1 MKVFAPLLLALVVS
15 LAAAQE
21 VVRPELGKPLQ
32 AAQEAAKAGKY
43 DDALARLREADAVPN
58 LTPHEAFLIA
68 RLRGFS
74 ALGAGDT
81 ATAIKAFEVVANASE
96 TQPDELQRTLDALA
110 NTAYRAKDYAKATA
124 AAERYFK
131 VGGTSDALRVTL
143 AQSRYLQGDAAG
155 AARDLAALIAADD
168 AARRATPEI
177 HLRLLAS
184 CQQQL
189 NDETGYIATLERLLA
204 AYPKP
209 EYWADRLARV
219 ARQPGFAERLLIDV
233 YRLKAATGNFSD
245 ADAVQMAKLALLAGL
260 PGEAKKVLGDRDA
273 ALRQQVERQAA
284 ADKMGPAE
292 ENAARAAKDGNALF
306 NLGYALAS
314 GGAPDKGLPL
324 MEQGLA
330 KGGLK
335 RLDDAKLHLGLT
347 QALAGRKD
355 DAKQTLAGVHGSDGA
370 SDLARLWTLTLR

>member
-1 MKVFAPLLLALVVS
+1 MKVFAPLLLALVVNF
-15 LAAAQE
+15 AAAQE

-43 DDALARLREADAVPN
+43 DEALARLREADAVPN

-81 ATAIKAFEVVANASE
+81 ATAIKAFELVINASE
-96 TQPDELQRTLDALA
+96 TTPDELQRTLDALA
-110 NTAYRAKDYAKATA
+110 NTAYRAKDYARATSA
-124 AAERYFK
+124 LERYFK
-131 VGGTSDALRVTL
+131 AGGTNEALRLML

-155 AARDLAALIAADD
+155 AARDLTAIIQADEAAK
-168 AARRATPEI
+168 RATPELQ
-177 HLRLLAS
+177 LRLLAS

-189 NDETGYIATLERLLA
+189 KDEAGYTATLERLLA

-219 ARQPGFAERLLIDV
+219 ARQPGFAERLAIDL
-233 YRLKAATGNFSD
+233 YRLKAATGNLSD
-245 ADAVQMAKLALLAGL
+245 TDAVHLAKLALLAGL
-260 PGEAKKVLGDRDA
+260 PGEAKKVVGDRDA
-273 ALRQQVERQAA
+273 ALRQQAERQLA

-314 GGAPDKGLPL
+314 GGALDRGLPL

-335 RLDDAKLHLGLT
+335 RPDDAKLHLGLT

-355 DAKQTLAGVHGSDGA
+355 DAKQTLAGVQGSDGA
-370 SDLARLWTLTLR
+370 GDLARLWTVYLR

>member
-1 MKVFAPLLLALVVS
+1 MKVLAPLLLALVVN

-43 DDALARLREADAVPN
+43 DEALARLREADAVPN

-81 ATAIKAFEVVANASE
+81 ATAIQAFELVANASE
-96 TQPDELQRTLDALA
+96 TQPDELQRTLEALA
-110 NTAYRAKDYAKATA
+110 NTAYRAKDYPKATA
-124 AAERYFK
+124 AVERYFK
-131 VGGTSDALRVTL
+131 AGGTSDALRVML
-143 AQSRYLQGDAAG
+143 AQSRYLQGDVAG
-155 AARDLAALIAADD
+155 AARDLTALIAADD
-168 AARRATPEI
+168 AAKRATPEI
-177 HLRLLAS
+177 QLRLLAN

-189 NDETGYIATLERLLA
+189 KDEAGYVATLERLLA

-209 EYWADRLARV
+209 DYWADRLARV
-219 ARQPGFAERLLIDV
+219 ARQPGFAERLVLDV

-260 PGEAKKVLGDRDA
+260 PGEAKKVVGDRDA
-273 ALRQQVERQAA
+273 ALRQQAERQAA

-306 NLGYALAS
+306 NLGYAMAS
-314 GGAPDKGLPL
+314 GGDVAKGLPL

-330 KGGLK
+330 KGSLK

-355 DAKQTLAGVHGSDGA
+355 DAKQTLASVQGSDGA
-370 SDLARLWTLTLR
+370 SDLARLWSLTLR

>member
-1 MKVFAPLLLALVVS
+1 MKVLAPLLLALVVN

-43 DDALARLREADAVPN
+43 DEALARLREADAVPN

-81 ATAIKAFEVVANASE
+81 ATAIQAFELVANASE
-96 TQPDELQRTLDALA
+96 TQPDELQRTLEALA
-110 NTAYRAKDYAKATA
+110 NTAYRAKDYPKATVA
-124 AAERYFK
+124 VERYFK
-131 VGGTSDALRVTL
+131 AGGTSDALRVML
-143 AQSRYLQGDAAG
+143 AQSRYLQGDVAG
-155 AARDLAALIAADD
+155 AARDLTALIAADD
-168 AARRATPEI
+168 AAKRATPEI
-177 HLRLLAS
+177 QLRLLAN

-189 NDETGYIATLERLLA
+189 KDEAGYVATLERLLA

-209 EYWADRLARV
+209 DYWADRLARV
-219 ARQPGFAERLLIDV
+219 ARQPGFAERLVLDV

-260 PGEAKKVLGDRDA
+260 PGEAKKVVGDRDA
-273 ALRQQVERQAA
+273 ALRQQAERQAA

-306 NLGYALAS
+306 NLGYAMAS
-314 GGAPDKGLPL
+314 GGDVAKGLPL

-347 QALAGRKD
+347 QAQAGRKD
-355 DAKQTLAGVHGSDGA
+355 DARQTLAGVQGSDGA